1 MIKKNQIQTYLDQQS
16 KLFGKE
22 LFLQSSK
29 QYDKNLTLSK
39 KIRTYL
45 MKSPNFINQYHSVK
59 NVLLGTLGINSFLE
73 LVIRMQI

>member
-29 QYDKNLTLSK
+29 QYDKNLTLSNK
-39 KIRTYL
+39 DSGLI
-45 MKSPNFINQYHSVK
+45 
-59 NVLLGTLGINSFLE
+59 
-73 LVIRMQI
+73 